1 MINPFTGNRFENND
15 HFLVQFLLA
24 LVFAFVGPFIKL
36 ATLSFT
42 ILKLVSSEFLCLRL
56 KQAAVVGGDGGVA

>member
-24 LVFAFVGPFIKL
+24 LVFV
-36 ATLSFT
+36 
-42 ILKLVSSEFLCLRL
+42 FLYNFKACLFGIFML
-56 KQAAVVGGDGGVA
+56 TAETSCGGGRRWGRSLGGSVT